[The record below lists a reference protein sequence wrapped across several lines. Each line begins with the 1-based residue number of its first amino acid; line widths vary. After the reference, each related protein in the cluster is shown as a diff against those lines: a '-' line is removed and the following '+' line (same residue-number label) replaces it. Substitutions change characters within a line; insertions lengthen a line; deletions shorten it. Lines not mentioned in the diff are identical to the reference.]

1 MFHEYIYAVNEKVSS
16 HNAAFLVEW
25 SSTPSPYGPSPGLA
39 LTESEYNQ
47 NWRIWTLHLEMTLLL
62 KYRSFSISLFCSTPH
77 SFPPTCLII
86 MFCFFIFSSLWK
98 AKCSSLILLCSSRDC
113 LAPSPERSL
122 PSSRPLSFFLPQII
136 CWGVFIS
143 TVYYSSFFFFPVIL
157 NLFQAITILH
167 RQYAICISYL
177 CGFFS
182 FKWG

>member
-1 MFHEYIYAVNEKVSS
+1 MVH
-16 HNAAFLVEW
+16 LQ
-25 SSTPSPYGPSPGLA
+25 A
-39 LTESEYNQ
+39 LLWQNQ
-47 NWRIWTLHLEMTLLL
+47 NIIKTGEFEPFQLLHLEMTLLL
-62 KYRSFSISLFCSTPH
+62 KYRSFSISLFCSTPY

-143 TVYYSSFFFFPVIL
+143 TVYYSSFFFFPCYFKSFPSYNDSSQTICHLYIL
-157 NLFQAITILH
+157 PLWLLLIQMRINATNEFWKEVTLDE
-167 RQYAICISYL
+167 
-177 CGFFS
+177 CGMS
-182 FKWG
+182 KRRSH